1 MRKKRPA
8 AAENVPEIVQG
19 AARDVVSIDLVAH
32 SRARAEWRNDER
44 IGALVAMLELGIPIV
59 AACAK
64 LAIPRRSLYDA
75 MEADEALRQR
85 IDDARASWEAQAV
98 GRIME
103 ADDWKAQAWAL
114 ERRIPARWA
123 PPKERKE
130 VSGPGGGPVQLAAV
144 DAVDRMTD
152 TELSAAAR
160 ALLDGGR

>member
-1 MRKKRPA
+1 MRRKTKTAPDEA
-8 AAENVPEIVQG
+8 ASAVTPE
-19 AARDVVSIDLVAH
+19 VVETASIDLVAH
-32 SRARAEWRNDER
+32 SRARIEWKTAER
-44 IGALVAMLELGIPIV
+44 IGALVAMLELGIPVV

-114 ERRIPARWA
+114 ERRIPKRWA

-130 VSGPGGGPVQLAAV
+130 VSGPGGGPVQLSAV
-144 DAVDRMTD
+144 DAVDRMSHE
-152 TELSAAAR
+152 ELSAAAKT
-160 ALLDGGR
+160 LLVGGE

>member
-1 MRKKRPA
+1 MRKKRTA
-8 AAENVPEIVQG
+8 TSENVPEVV
-19 AARDVVSIDLVAH
+19 RDAVSIDIVAH

-44 IGALVAMLELGIPIV
+44 IGALVAMLELGIPVV

-75 MEADEALRQR
+75 MEADEALKQR

-114 ERRIPARWA
+114 ERRIPKRWA
-123 PPKERKE
+123 PPKARQE

-144 DAVDRMTD
+144 DAVDRMSHE
-152 TELSAAAR
+152 ELSAAAKT
-160 ALLDGGR
+160 LLGGNE

>member
-1 MRKKRPA
+1 
-8 AAENVPEIVQG
+8 
-19 AARDVVSIDLVAH
+19 
-32 SRARAEWRNDER
+32 
-44 IGALVAMLELGIPIV
+44 
-59 AACAK
+59 
-64 LAIPRRSLYDA
+64 

-144 DAVDRMTD
+144 DAVDRMSPE
-152 TELSAAAR
+152 ELSAAAR